1 MIPGNDFGNDFKIED
16 LQHSETSEGHGYTAE
31 LESDFPR
38 LKLSG
43 SQGMAYRGSVK
54 VRIKGQNVAAEAKYG
69 TIALQLDL
77 VLKLFHELAD
87 FHSVHILG
95 TSR

>member
-1 MIPGNDFGNDFKIED
+1 
-16 LQHSETSEGHGYTAE
+16 
-31 LESDFPR
+31 
-38 LKLSG
+38 
-43 SQGMAYRGSVK
+43 MAYRGSVK

-87 FHSVHILG
+87 IHSDHILG